1 MRSCHSILK
10 KISSSKLASNSGW
23 IIGGK
28 ILQMLLSFMI
38 GLFTVRYMG
47 PANYGII
54 NVAQAY
60 TAFFLPIC
68 ALGFSG
74 IFAKVIRDHPGE
86 DGTYLGSGIAARLIG
101 SLLSVFLISGV
112 VRLMNPDDRILQIVC
127 FIYSFTLL
135 FQAFDLFDY
144 WYQARYESKYSSII
158 GVIGY
163 AVSSGYKVFLLITG
177 KSVEWFAFASAL
189 DYAVIA
195 VIYMTYT
202 VKKNHIRLKISRSA
216 VVSMLGVSK
225 HLILA
230 NLLVV
235 LYGQMD
241 KIMLEKLSSAS
252 EVGLYSVALAVCSM
266 WTFVLSA
273 IINSIRPNIVELHAS
288 DKKAYKNRI
297 IQLYSFVFWVSAVVS
312 MVLCIGSEL
321 IIDLLYGSEYAEAAG
336 CLRIVTW
343 YTGFSYLGV
352 ARNIWTVCEG
362 KQRYE
367 KYFALAGISANFVLN
382 FLLIP
387 LWGIEGAALASLFT
401 QIVTNVI
408 TPYLFCETR
417 ENALLVLQS
426 MNPIHLL
433 RMFGLK

>member
-1 MRSCHSILK
+1 MA
-10 KISSSKLASNSGW
+10 SKVARNFGW

-28 ILQMLLSFMI
+28 ITQMSLTFVI
-38 GLFTVRYMG
+38 GVLTTRYLG
-47 PANYGII
+47 PANYGIL
-54 NVAQAY
+54 NTAHAY
-60 TAFFLPIC
+60 SALFLPFC
-68 ALGFSG
+68 LLGFSG

-112 VRLMNPDDRILQIVC
+112 VRLMNPDNRILQIVC

-144 WYQARYESKYSSII
+144 WYQAHYESKYSSII

-163 AVSSGYKVFLLITG
+163 TVSSGYKVFLLITG

-189 DYAVIA
+189 DYAVVA
-195 VIYMTYT
+195 LIYMTYT
-202 VKKNHIRLKISRSA
+202 VKKNRIRLKVSGNAMI
-216 VVSMLGVSK
+216 SMLGVSK

-230 NLLVV
+230 NLLVI

-241 KIMLEKLSSAS
+241 RIMLERFTDSSA
-252 EVGLYSVALAVCSM
+252 VGLYSAALTVCGM
-266 WTFVLSA
+266 WNFVLGA
-273 IINSIRPNIVELHAS
+273 VINSFRPNIIELHAS
-288 DKKAYKNRI
+288 DRTAYRNRI
-297 IQLYSFVFWVSAVVS
+297 VQLYSFVFWISVAVSAV
-312 MVLCIGSEL
+312 LCLGSEVIL
-321 IIDLLYGSEYAEAAG
+321 RILYGAEYTGAAG

-367 KYFALAGISANFVLN
+367 KYFAIAGIGSNLVLN
-382 FLLIP
+382 LLMIP
-387 LWGIEGAALASLFT
+387 AYGIEGAALASLLT

-408 TPYLFCETR
+408 TPYLFPETR

-426 MNPIHLL
+426 MNPVHLL